1 MRKNGIQKL
10 ERKRTMSRV
19 GEKIKEARVKSG
31 MTQKAFAKKLGVAEK
46 FINEVETGRRIVQ
59 ESFIDKAA
67 KILKADLNDVS
78 MVVTDEAL
86 MEERKAY
93 ATINK
98 KPAKIETEEV
108 WDNAFSSVLKNVP
121 IYDYSLKNVKGKIEL
136 PIYSNK
142 VEGFPQDKVMY
153 LEIQDNEMSGF
164 RMMQGDLAFAHL
176 VKEVSNNGIFLVD
189 YKGNRKIRQ
198 IKSLGNSKLLLV
210 SNGGALMTETVE
222 SREISVIA
230 KLERIEIRL

>member
-1 MRKNGIQKL
+1 
-10 ERKRTMSRV
+10 
-19 GEKIKEARVKSG
+19 
-31 MTQKAFAKKLGVAEK
+31 
-46 FINEVETGRRIVQ
+46 
-59 ESFIDKAA
+59 
-67 KILKADLNDVS
+67 
-78 MVVTDEAL
+78 
-86 MEERKAY
+86 
-93 ATINK
+93 
-98 KPAKIETEEV
+98 
-108 WDNAFSSVLKNVP
+108 
-121 IYDYSLKNVKGKIEL
+121 
-136 PIYSNK
+136 
-142 VEGFPQDKVMY
+142 MY

-176 VKEVSNNGIFLVD
+176 VKEISNNGIFLVD